1 MIREHGIVYVLSG
14 KLEINEGG
22 KITYLYKGECAFV
35 RKDNRVSMTKM
46 PEKNEQ
52 YKSIWLTFR
61 RSFLREFHQTLNK
74 SQLPTDAK
82 RQKISLKK
90 LPADRPDI
98 RSLFLSMT
106 PYFDSPIAPT
116 PELIRLKMTE
126 GVYCLLN
133 TDKDF
138 YTALFD
144 FSEPWKIDILD
155 YLNNNY
161 MYDLTL
167 AEIAS
172 FTGRSLAT
180 FKRDFRKICS
190 LSPEKWLI
198 QKRLDIAKQ
207 QLETG
212 QVKVSD
218 IYREVGFKNL
228 SHFSTVFKETYGYAP
243 SKIN

>member
-14 KLEINEGG
+14 KLEINESG
-22 KITYLYKGECAFV
+22 KITYLYKDDCAFV
-35 RKDNRVSMTKM
+35 RKDNRISMNKM
-46 PEKNEQ
+46 PYKKEQ
-52 YKSIWLTFR
+52 YKSIWLTFP
-61 RSFLREFHQTLNK
+61 RSFLREFYQTLNK

-82 RQKISLKK
+82 RQKISLQK
-90 LPADRPDI
+90 LPADRPNI

-106 PYFDSPIAPT
+106 PYFDSLIAPT
-116 PELIRLKMTE
+116 PELICLKMTE

-144 FSEPWKIDILD
+144 FSEPWKIDILE

-161 MYDLTL
+161 MFDLSL

-180 FKRDFRKICS
+180 FKRDFRKISS

-198 QKRLDIAKQ
+198 QKRLEKAKQ